1 MRNFVE
7 CCLGGN
13 VALPGM
19 SVGSARRLQP
29 GDLLLVCTDGFWS
42 GLDDAEVATLGAS
55 SEPVDQ
61 GLRRLAEHAVRTN
74 GPYSDNTSAAVLRWL
89 G

>member
-13 VALPGM
+13 LALPGM
-19 SVGSARRLQP
+19 TVTSGRRLQA
-29 GDLLLVCTDGFWS
+29 GDLLLVCTDGLWA
-42 GLDDAEVATLGAS
+42 GLTDAEVAGLGTGE
-55 SEPVDQ
+55 EPLAQ
-61 GLRRLAEHAVRTN
+61 SLRRIAELAVRTA
-74 GPYSDNTSAAVLRWL
+74 GPYSDNTSAAALRWL